1 MRLGSW
7 DGHIRLWKV
16 DPKIKNFSP
25 IGSIPVPGVINSLQ
39 VVSPL
44 KGSLTDASWVWRRDG
59 EDAPRIVSGPSMK
72 KSGPVLLVAG
82 VGQEPR
88 LGRWVTVKGDGAR
101 NCALVMAL
109 HPRTLT

>member
-1 MRLGSW
+1 M
-7 DGHIRLWKV
+7 
-16 DPKIKNFSP
+16 KNFSS

-39 VVSPL
+39 VVSPP
-44 KGSLTDASWVWRRDG
+44 KGSLTDAPWVWRQGG
-59 EDAPRIVSGPSMK
+59 EDVPRIASGSSK

>member
-16 DPKIKNFSP
+16 DPKMKFFSAV
-25 IGSIPVPGVINSLQ
+25 GSVPVPGVINSLQ

-44 KGSLTDASWVWRRDG
+44 KGSLADASWAWRRAGD
-59 EDAPRIVSGPSMK
+59 DVPRSASGPSMK
-72 KSGPVLLVAG
+72 KLGPVLVVAG

-88 LGRWVTVKGDGAR
+88 LGRWVTVKGDGTR
-101 NCALVMAL
+101 NCAVVIAL

>member
-1 MRLGSW
+1 MW
-7 DGHIRLWKV
+7 
-16 DPKIKNFSP
+16 
-25 IGSIPVPGVINSLQ
+25 SIPVLGVINSLQ
-39 VVSPL
+39 VVSPP
-44 KGSLTDASWVWRRDG
+44 KGSLTDASWAWRRAED
-59 EDAPRIVSGPSMK
+59 DAPRVASGPSMK

-109 HPRTLT
+109 HPRTFT

>member
-16 DPKIKNFSP
+16 DQKMKSFSA
-25 IGSIPVPGVINSLQ
+25 IGSIPAPGVINSLQ

-44 KGSLTDASWVWRRDG
+44 KGSLADASWVWRQT
-59 EDAPRIVSGPSMK
+59 EVDAPRNANRPSMK
-72 KSGPVLLVAG
+72 KSGPILLVAG

-88 LGRWVTVKGDGAR
+88 LGRWVTVKGDGAM
-101 NCALVMAL
+101 NCALVLAL
-109 HPRTLT
+109 HARTLQ